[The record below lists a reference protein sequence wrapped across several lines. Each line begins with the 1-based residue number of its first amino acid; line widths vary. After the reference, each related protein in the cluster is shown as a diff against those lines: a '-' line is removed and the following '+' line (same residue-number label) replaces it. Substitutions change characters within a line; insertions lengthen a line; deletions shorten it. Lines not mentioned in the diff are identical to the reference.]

1 MRSIETITS
10 RDNQRLKLARQIRD
24 GRESRYIFIEGRR
37 LAAEA
42 LRSELVIRECF
53 ISASVD
59 HTDLIEEPSLRS
71 AAIAQVPERVFE
83 TIADTAGSQGIIL
96 IAERPPAAS
105 AALIATRINASKLP
119 LVIFLNEINNP
130 ANLGA
135 VFRTAEAAGVA
146 GVITSRN
153 SADVYSPKSLRAAM
167 GSAFRLSIWDNAVFN
182 EVLSWSGS
190 IGLTPTATDTDATM
204 AYTELDWRTP
214 RLLIFGSEAHGLKDL
229 DTAGIKDVIR
239 IPIEPQVDSLNL
251 AISAGIILFEAR
263 RQINEK

>member
-1 MRSIETITS
+1 
-10 RDNQRLKLARQIRD
+10 
-24 GRESRYIFIEGRR
+24 
-37 LAAEA
+37 
-42 LRSELVIRECF
+42 
-53 ISASVD
+53 
-59 HTDLIEEPSLRS
+59 
-71 AAIAQVPERVFE
+71 
-83 TIADTAGSQGIIL
+83 
-96 IAERPPAAS
+96 
-105 AALIATRINASKLP
+105 